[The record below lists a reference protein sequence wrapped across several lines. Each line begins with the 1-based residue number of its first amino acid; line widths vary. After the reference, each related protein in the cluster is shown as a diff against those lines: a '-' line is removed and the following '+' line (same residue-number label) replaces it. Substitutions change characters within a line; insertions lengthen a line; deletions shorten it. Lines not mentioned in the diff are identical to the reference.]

1 MRRELTWQAVVTA
14 VIVAALVSASYPYV
28 LLKLGIGPNVS
39 VVSAFLGAVGLLILA
54 RKTHGQNRLMNN
66 IVQTAGTSAAMTAFM
81 CVIAAAVDLADQN
94 PVVQDK
100 LNGIHKIDPWP
111 MFWWLTC
118 AGGIGVLFTVI
129 FRRHFLDDPKL
140 VFADG
145 VAAAETIVVLD
156 SPGREARDKLGAL
169 GLSSLASAVV
179 YLFREGFGMFKAK
192 WEMLKHLEVLDN
204 LFPGAS
210 LESYKVGVEWNLLSI
225 GAGMLI
231 GINVCLSL
239 LLGSAIVAVVGPY
252 LVDVGIGREIVLN
265 NVADRPVPRM
275 QLVSALAPL
284 GGQSPLEVVN
294 ATALSQMDGQPTS
307 SEGTVN
313 ARKECERLID
323 KPWKDLTFHEQA
335 FVSIYGDRQAN
346 YMKGEKLFNVVL
358 LWFMWPATGL
368 MIFSAVTAV
377 LLK

>member
-1 MRRELTWQAVVTA
+1 ITRVLTCHSKDFRSLLALRAICFCGCTPIVYCKRKGLFSLRALTQPGSPFRVNTVEGLMRRELTWQAVVTA
-14 VIVAALVSASYPYV
+14 VIVAAVIAASYPYV

-39 VVSAFLGAVGLLILA
+39 VVSAFLGAVFLLMLA
-54 RKTHGQNRLMNN
+54 RSTIGQNRLMNN

-156 SPGREARDKLGAL
+156 SPGRETRDKLAAL

-179 YLFREGFGMFKAK
+179 YLFREGFG
-192 WEMLKHLEVLDN
+192 V
-204 LFPGAS
+204 
-210 LESYKVGVEWNLLSI
+210 
-225 GAGMLI
+225 
-231 GINVCLSL
+231 
-239 LLGSAIVAVVGPY
+239 
-252 LVDVGIGREIVLN
+252 
-265 NVADRPVPRM
+265 
-275 QLVSALAPL
+275 
-284 GGQSPLEVVN
+284 
-294 ATALSQMDGQPTS
+294 
-307 SEGTVN
+307 
-313 ARKECERLID
+313 
-323 KPWKDLTFHEQA
+323 FHEKWT
-335 FVSIYGDRQAN
+335 Y
-346 YMKGEKLFNVVL
+346 
-358 LWFMWPATGL
+358 
-368 MIFSAVTAV
+368 
-377 LLK
+377 LKSL

>member
-39 VVSAFLGAVGLLILA
+39 VVSAFLGAVCLLMLA
-54 RKTHGQNRLMNN
+54 RSTIGQNRLMNN

-111 MFWWLTC
+111 MFWWLSC
-118 AGGIGVLFTVI
+118 AGGVGVFFTVL

-145 VAAAETIVVLD
+145 VAAAETIIVLD

-179 YLFREGFGMFKAK
+179 YLFREGFGVFHEK
-192 WEMLKHLEVLDN
+192 WTCLK
-204 LFPGAS
+204 S
-210 LESYKVGVEWNLLSI
+210 LEFLPDFYPGPTFQSYKVGMEWNLLSI

-231 GINVCLSL
+231 GINVGLSL
-239 LLGSAIVAVVGPY
+239 LAGSLMVRVVGPY
-252 LVDVGIGREIVLN
+252 LIETGIGREIVLN
-265 NVADRPVPRM
+265 NISADKR
-275 QLVSALAPL
+275 S
-284 GGQSPLEVVN
+284 
-294 ATALSQMDGQPTS
+294 D
-307 SEGTVN
+307 
-313 ARKECERLID
+313 CEKLID
-323 KPWKDLTFHEQA
+323 KKWDELTEAEKELVKQPG
-335 FVSIYGDRQAN
+335 SKQPD
-346 YMKGEKLFNVVL
+346 YMQGKFFNVVL

-377 LLK
+377 LLKWRTV